1 MAGNFQTNSNRMRF
15 FLGNSADTYLDKV
28 NRQTDSPYTKNEQLG
43 LYYALHNNAVDA
55 QETSKAV
62 EMLQSIGEGASLT
75 ADELTSIALTLSDM
89 QKADQAT
96 IEMIDSF
103 QNGSVDVY
111 QELAN
116 EKGIT
121 SEQARLQ
128 VQNGQISG
136 QEASEAVLNA
146 MYGAT
151 ANEGLSTYEQ
161 KALTWENSLKVFK

>member
-1 MAGNFQTNSNRMRF
+1 MLYIIMR
-15 FLGNSADTYLDKV
+15 SMHRKPV
-28 NRQTDSPYTKNEQLG
+28 
-43 LYYALHNNAVDA
+43 
-55 QETSKAV
+55 KAV

-89 QKADQAT
+89 QKANQAT

-161 KALTWENSLKVFK
+161 KALTWEKFIKVFK